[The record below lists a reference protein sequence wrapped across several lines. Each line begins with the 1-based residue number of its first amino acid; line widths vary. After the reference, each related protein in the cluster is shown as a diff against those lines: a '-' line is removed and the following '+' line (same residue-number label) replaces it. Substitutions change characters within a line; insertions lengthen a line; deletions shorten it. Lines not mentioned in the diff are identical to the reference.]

1 MGEFTLITISIAF
14 GSDSDLPKVTKLR
27 LEFFAL
33 ELNAALT
40 FSSVQLWNI
49 FGVLGIFSIYTSFC
63 FTKVIN

>member
-40 FSSVQLWNI
+40 FSSVQLWNV
-49 FGVLGIFSIYTSFC
+49 FGVLGIFSIYMSFC